1 MDGIFFLF
9 LAFLTTIIS
18 IKLSNYGDL
27 LSKQSKIGSMLIGGI
42 LIASITSLPE
52 FVTSVS
58 AAIIN
63 NPTLS
68 FGDILGSNFFNIF
81 ALAIFNILFLKKGV
95 FKNASKIY
103 VLECAILLIDYFFI
117 FMGCNNHFISL
128 TSIFLLLCYVI
139 YMISIFKRKVSNDE
153 CSLEKQNYLIIKFI
167 FAGVT
172 MIALSIFLTLQAD
185 KISRIYPNFS
195 SSTIGAILLGITTSL
210 PEVVTTFELLRL
222 NNYNMAISNILGS
235 NIFNFLVLSLS
246 DFFFKNGHIYSF
258 IDNYSLLY
266 LYCGILVT
274 FLLLLSIL
282 IKNQKKRYYNIISS
296 IIIFLYFIVWYLQ
309 FK

>member
-9 LAFLTTIIS
+9 LAFLTIIIS

-68 FGDILGSNFFNIF
+68 FCDILGSNFFNIF

-103 VLECAILLIDYFFI
+103 
-117 FMGCNNHFISL
+117 
-128 TSIFLLLCYVI
+128 
-139 YMISIFKRKVSNDE
+139 
-153 CSLEKQNYLIIKFI
+153 
-167 FAGVT
+167 
-172 MIALSIFLTLQAD
+172 
-185 KISRIYPNFS
+185 
-195 SSTIGAILLGITTSL
+195 
-210 PEVVTTFELLRL
+210 
-222 NNYNMAISNILGS
+222 
-235 NIFNFLVLSLS
+235 
-246 DFFFKNGHIYSF
+246 
-258 IDNYSLLY
+258 
-266 LYCGILVT
+266 
-274 FLLLLSIL
+274 
-282 IKNQKKRYYNIISS
+282 
-296 IIIFLYFIVWYLQ
+296 
-309 FK
+309 